1 MAQLVDPVA
10 GGTSYFQGAQRRPR
24 AARASASWVLA
35 NVSAGVIA
43 GIRTLIGA
51 TALAA
56 LIFSGE
62 LTGGLPV
69 GIGILLFSGA
79 VVGVVVGATSSY
91 PGAVAQPQDAAAA
104 VLGLLAL
111 SVFAALPP
119 SLPDEQKL
127 VNVFIA
133 IGVATLVTGLF
144 FLALGG
150 LRLGGLV
157 RFVPYPVVGGF
168 LAGSG
173 WLFIKG
179 SLTVMI
185 GSAWQAHDLADLF
198 EGTTPIRWLAGL
210 ALAAA
215 LYVAT
220 RRSRHSL
227 APLGIL
233 AGSFALFYLVLAGT
247 GVSVEQAR
255 AGGWL
260 LGPFP
265 EGRVWQPALM
275 LRAPEADW
283 GVLLA
288 QLPKIAT
295 VALISVIALLLNAT
309 GLELATKSE
318 IELNREL
325 RSAGLANVISG
336 AGGGLVGFQA
346 LSVSMLGHHMGAT
359 SRMIGLI
366 SGAFCLL
373 GLLAGA
379 SFLSYLPAALLG
391 GVLLFIGIALLI
403 EWLYDAYF
411 RLPAVDYAM
420 IVLIVLV
427 IARFGYMH
435 GVALGFV
442 VAIIIFVVRYSRVSV
457 IKQTLSGAEFHSNV
471 ERSEPLRALLRAK
484 GDEIHILKV
493 GGFIFFGTANGILA
507 NVAARAD
514 DRTRVPCR
522 YVVVDFRS
530 VEGADCSAISTL
542 IKMRDFCARR
552 GIVLV
557 FAQLDGRHCRGE
569 LLRAGFDIE
578 QDATF
583 RVFADIDQAVEWCE
597 DQIIGRAT
605 PERAEEPTT
614 IRSMLR
620 RQLTSDL
627 DVEAFITFLSR
638 EEFAAGDY
646 LIHQGE
652 RLTDMF
658 FIESG
663 RVRVALEL
671 ADSTVRLRSIGP
683 GGVVGEIAAYLGE
696 VRSASVIA
704 EEATVSYRLSLA
716 NLRKLEERG
725 PAIAAEFHRS
735 MAVLLSRRLVETN
748 ALLQK
753 VL

>member
-10 GGTSYFQGAQRRPR
+10 DGASYLAGAQRRMGALRP
-24 AARASASWVLA
+24 SVSWLVA
-35 NVSAGVIA
+35 NLSAGVLA

-62 LTGGLPV
+62 LAGGLPI
-69 GIGILLFSGA
+69 GIGILLFSA
-79 VVGVVVGATSSY
+79 AAVGVVVGATSSY
-91 PGAVAQPQDAAAA
+91 PGAVAQPQDGAAAI
-104 VLGLLAL
+104 LGLLAL
-111 SVFAALPP
+111 SVYAALPP
-119 SLPDEQKL
+119 ALPYEQKL
-127 VNVFIA
+127 VSVFVA
-133 IGVATLVTGLF
+133 IGVTTFITGLF

-173 WLFIKG
+173 WLFVKG

-185 GSAWQAHDLADLF
+185 GSGWQEHGFSNLF
-198 EGTTPIRWLAGL
+198 EGTVAIRWLPGL
-210 ALAAA
+210 VLAAA
-215 LYVAT
+215 LCLAT
-220 RRSRHSL
+220 RRSRHYL

-233 AGSFALFYLVLAGT
+233 AGSCALFYLGLAGAS
-247 GVSVEQAR
+247 VSVEQAR
-255 AGGWL
+255 VAGWL

-265 EGRVWQPALM
+265 EGRVWEPAVM
-275 LRAPEADW
+275 LRAPDADW
-283 GVLLA
+283 GVLLG
-288 QLPKIAT
+288 QLPTIAT
-295 VALISVIALLLNAT
+295 VVLVSVIALLLNAT
-309 GLELATKSE
+309 GLELATRRE

-325 RSAGLANVISG
+325 RSAGLANLIAG

-346 LSVSMLGHHMGAT
+346 LSGSLLGHRMGAS
-359 SRMIGLI
+359 SRMIGVI
-366 SGAFCLL
+366 SGGLCLL
-373 GLLAGA
+373 GLVANA
-379 SFLSYLPAALLG
+379 SFLSYLPASLIG
-391 GVLLFIGIALLI
+391 GVLLFIGIALLA

-411 RLPAVDYAM
+411 RLAAVDYAM
-420 IVLIVLV
+420 LVLIVLV
-427 IARFGYMH
+427 IARFGYME

-457 IKQTLSGAEFHSNV
+457 IKQKLSGAEFHSNV
-471 ERSEPLRALLRAK
+471 ERSEPLRELLREK

-507 NVAARAD
+507 DVAARTE
-514 DRTRVPCR
+514 DRTRMPCR
-522 YVVVDFRS
+522 YVVLDFRS
-530 VEGADCSAISTL
+530 LEGVDCSAISTL
-542 IKMRDFCARR
+542 LKMRDFCARR

-557 FAQLDGRHCRGE
+557 FAQLDRRHCRGE
-569 LLRAGFDIE
+569 FPRAGFDLE
-578 QDATF
+578 EDATF
-583 RVFADIDQAVEWCE
+583 RMFADIDQAVEWCE
-597 DQIIGRAT
+597 DQIIQR
-605 PERAEEPTT
+605 EMPTCPSEASS

-620 RQLTSDL
+620 RQLASHL
-627 DVEAFITFLSR
+627 DVEAFLTFLCR
-638 EEFAAGDY
+638 EVFAPGDY

-683 GGVVGEIAAYLGE
+683 GGVVGEIAAYLEE

-704 EEATVSYRLSLA
+704 EEPTVSYRLSLV
-716 NLRKLEERG
+716 NLRNLEERG